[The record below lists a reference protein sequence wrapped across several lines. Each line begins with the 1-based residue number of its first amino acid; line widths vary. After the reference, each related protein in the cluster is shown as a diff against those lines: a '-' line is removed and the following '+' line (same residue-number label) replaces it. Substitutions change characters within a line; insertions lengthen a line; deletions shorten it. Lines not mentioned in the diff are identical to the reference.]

1 MNFINSN
8 VLVEVDFYFFGT
20 NGLGP
25 FICSILLI
33 TTDKIGFHFNQGYLS
48 YHKPLKIKFQ
58 INSFKLPVSF

>member
-8 VLVEVDFYFFGT
+8 VLVEVDFLFFLEQMVLT
-20 NGLGP
+20 
-25 FICSILLI
+25 FIHSIPASI

-58 INSFKLPVSF
+58 INFI